1 MKMDDYDRKL
11 QHIQRL
17 DNSREIAR
25 NRAETT
31 LDKAGIDGQ
40 NKQII
45 TEMTAE
51 AARELERMRQEFLP
65 DELEHRFN
73 DYVKRMNIQLETHTE
88 TAKLR
93 MAEENNRVDAEIKR
107 KKKEVMAD
115 VKEYLLRE
123 MTDIVL
129 SEHKLSIAN
138 NSVTHQTNE
147 KIRLET
153 ALAKLQNEGV
163 DFSDAIKALQ
173 DEEQKQA
180 QQQKSAKDKFL
191 EG

>member
-1 MKMDDYDRKL
+1 MDDYDRKL